1 MGRLGRIARAVLM
14 GLALA
19 SALAACGR
27 GGSGEHAGE
36 GIVMGVDAE
45 ARQVTLDHE
54 DIPGLMKGMTMTF
67 DVAPDVSLEGIRSGM
82 EVDFRLKYE
91 SGVYTVTA
99 LSAVQEE

>member
-19 SALAACGR
+19 SALAACG
-27 GGSGEHAGE
+27 GAMPGEHPGE

-45 ARQVTLDHE
+45 ARKVTLDHQ
-54 DIPGLMKGMTMTF
+54 DIPGLMQGMTMTF
-67 DVAPDVSLEGIRSGM
+67 DVAPEVSLEGIRSGL
-82 EVDFRLKYE
+82 EVDFRVTYE
-91 SGVYTVTA
+91 NGVDTVTA